1 MLVIQRILPFR
12 PRDAEGGAQVNV
24 SLTPELEEYV
34 AQKVQEGLYR
44 SQSEVVRQALRL
56 LKEQDRLLEARIN
69 QIRADVAVGLE
80 QADRGELIP
89 MDQVEAR
96 LKNRGKAK
104 QG

>member
-1 MLVIQRILPFR
+1 M
-12 PRDAEGGAQVNV
+12 NV

-34 AQKVQEGLYR
+34 AGKVQKGLYR

-56 LKEQDRLLEARIN
+56 LQEQDRLLEARLAKV
-69 QIRADVAVGLE
+69 RADVAVGLE

-89 MDQVEAR
+89 MDEVEAR
-96 LKNRGKAK
+96 LNKRSKAK